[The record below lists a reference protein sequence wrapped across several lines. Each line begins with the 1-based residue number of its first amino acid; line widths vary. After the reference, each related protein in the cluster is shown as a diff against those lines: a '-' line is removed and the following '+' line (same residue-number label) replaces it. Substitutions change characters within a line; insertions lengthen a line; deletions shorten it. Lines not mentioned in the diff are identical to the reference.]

1 MNYDWDLIIVGG
13 GPAGISAAV
22 RARWV
27 KRDRAVPCSV
37 LLIENSSIGGLAAW
51 QGCFFT
57 GPSWKIEGK
66 EILSRMKKDL
76 LKLNIP
82 VHYGRVTR
90 ITGRGDVKEVITSG
104 GKVFRS
110 LAVVIT
116 TGIKVL
122 VNEIDYLGKGLMV
135 TSMGYEFIVSRTK
148 ELLSRRWEP
157 RLVIVGSAKLMN
169 LIPLIRE
176 LNRAGAGSDI
186 AFVMEEEG
194 DDGEGRDGSGEII
207 RGWVESYWG
216 DGGLK
221 GISVLTPE
229 GRRDMLCA
237 GVLLDF
243 NSYELLPTCRINM
256 GDSWSGSTFIEVNRD
271 MQTSVPGIFAAGDVT
286 AGGYNS
292 FSRAVSDG
300 ISAGLSAYRYIY
312 YRKFGREP
320 CLFAYRPTD
329 FCLYK
334 GFRELPA
341 LDDGLKPMAL
351 SGNKEIEEI
360 LGKAWG
366 WLTEML
372 NGRMSIN
379 EIISEKGVSRG
390 ELTEMLKRLLLK
402 KMITFHIEV
411 RECFPPM

>member
-1 MNYDWDLIIVGG
+1 MNYDWDLIVVGG
-13 GPAGISAAV
+13 GPAGISAAI

-27 KRDRAVPCSV
+27 KRDKAVPCSV
-37 LLIENSSIGGLAAW
+37 LLIENSSVGGLAAW

-57 GPSWKIEGK
+57 GPSWRIEGK
-66 EILSRMKKDL
+66 EILGRMKKDL
-76 LKLNIP
+76 LNLNIP
-82 VHYGRVTR
+82 VHYGRVAH
-90 ITGRGDVKEVITSG
+90 ITGRGDVKEVITSD

-110 LAVVIT
+110 LAVVIA
-116 TGIKVL
+116 TGIKVII
-122 VNEIDYLGKGLMV
+122 NEMDYFGKGLMV
-135 TSMGYEFIVSRTK
+135 TSMGYEFIVSHLK

-157 RLVIVGSAKLMN
+157 RLVIVGSPKLTN

-176 LNRAGAGSDI
+176 LNSAGSDI
-186 AFVMEEEG
+186 TFVMEEEG
-194 DDGEGRDGSGEII
+194 EGSGDII
-207 RGWVESYWG
+207 RGWVERYWG
-216 DGGLK
+216 DGDLK
-221 GISVLTPE
+221 GISILTPE

-256 GDSWSGSTFIEVNRD
+256 RDNWSGSSFIEVNRD
-271 MQTSVPGIFAAGDVT
+271 MQTSVPGILAAGDVT

-300 ISAGLSAYRYIY
+300 IGAGLSAYRYIY
-312 YRKFGREP
+312 HRKFGREP

-334 GFRELPA
+334 EFQELPA

-351 SGNKEIEEI
+351 SGDKEIEEI
-360 LGKAWG
+360 IGRDWG

-372 NGRMSIN
+372 NGRMSIK
-379 EIISEKGVSRG
+379 EISCEKGVSKEG
-390 ELTEMLKRLLLK
+390 LTKELKRLLLK

-411 RECFPPM
+411 RE